1 VRRRR
6 ELPLGEIIAAV
17 QRETRFSADQ
27 IMDMDDDQLLF
38 WYSGGKLSARPENKN
53 DGMMSVTLK
62 EGKSF
67 AEQIEAIKQA
77 AAEREGVTSG
87 QDR

>member
-1 VRRRR
+1 M
-6 ELPLGEIIAAV
+6 PLGEIIATV

-38 WYSGGKLSARPENKN
+38 WYTSGKSTAVNKPEAKT
-53 DGMMSVTLK
+53 DGTISITLK

-77 AAEREGVTSG
+77 ARERKGVTSG
-87 QDR
+87 KDR